1 MGGSAKSGG
10 GGQGYSQ
17 NAGGTQSPQ
26 ASQRP
31 SMGGA
36 PAQLPAQGGGMPG
49 GGYQQ
54 MRDLYQG
61 QGSAPGLGMAQG
73 QGPLGQ
79 QLRPQLQD
87 WRQQLQDHQAGGMD
101 KWQQW
106 MERQRPQYSGN
117 SGMAGRF
124 RGGMGRRA
132 ITNAGSFS
140 AAQAGQGGPGE
151 EITSP
156 AAVAGAPQSGTGG
169 NAPQSGGQQGGGGG
183 QQGAA
188 SQDIIQALRARF
200 GQGR

>member
-10 GGQGYSQ
+10 GGQAYSQ
-17 NAGGTQSPQ
+17 NAGGQAPQ
-26 ASQRP
+26 AYRQERNIP
-31 SMGGA
+31 AA
-36 PAQLPAQGGGMPG
+36 PAQLPAQAQGGGTPG

-169 NAPQSGGQQGGGGG
+169 NAPNQSPQSGGG